1 MAEENKKPEVQ
12 EEVELKT
19 NVAAAEELATPDS
32 IEEPKGYAS
41 PAQAN
46 PEKFLKEFNWH
57 NYEEGIDPID
67 DDKLDEF
74 EKLVAENFVDTLDDE
89 VVEGTVIN
97 ITDRD
102 AIIDINAKS
111 EGVISLNEFRYNP
124 NLAVGDKTYRVLAR
138 EVQLDPVTEALLHID
153 FLRLAAD
160 STVNVDVPVVFL
172 NEEESPGIKRGGVL
186 NVVRRTVEL
195 VCRADAIPTSVEA
208 DIGELDI
215 GDSVKINAVSL
226 PEGVRPVIADRD
238 FTIVTVAAP
247 TVMVEE
253 EVEEDEVELGEDGEP
268 IEGETPPTEGPEGAD
283 SDAKPEAEEGDK
295 S

>member
-1 MAEENKKPEVQ
+1 MSDVAELQADRREAGQKG
-12 EEVELKT
+12 
-19 NVAAAEELATPDS
+19 ATREIRRNGRVPGIVYGGGEDALPIS
-32 IEEPKGYAS
+32 IEEKVLA
-41 PAQAN
+41 
-46 PEKFLKEFNWH
+46 
-57 NYEEGIDPID
+57 YEHRRGGFFSR
-67 DDKLDEF
+67 LY
-74 EKLVAENFVDTLDDE
+74 
-89 VVEGTVIN
+89 
-97 ITDRD
+97 
-102 AIIDINAKS
+102 S
-111 EGVISLNEFRYNP
+111 
-124 NLAVGDKTYRVLAR
+124 LAVGDNTYRVLAR

-153 FLRLAAD
+153 FLRLTAD
-160 STVNVDVPVVFL
+160 STVNVDVPVAFL

-195 VCRADAIPTSVEA
+195 VCRADAIPTSIEA

-253 EVEEDEVELGEDGEP
+253 EPEEAEVELGEDGEP
-268 IEGETPPTEGPEGAD
+268 IEGEAPTSESPEGAD
-283 SDAKPEAEEGDK
+283 SDAKSEAEEGDN

>member
-1 MAEENKKPEVQ
+1 MSDVAELQADRREAGQKG
-12 EEVELKT
+12 
-19 NVAAAEELATPDS
+19 AARQMRRNGRVPGIVYGGGEDAVPIS
-32 IEEPKGYAS
+32 IEEKVLA
-41 PAQAN
+41 
-46 PEKFLKEFNWH
+46 
-57 NYEEGIDPID
+57 YEHRRGGFFSR
-67 DDKLDEF
+67 LY
-74 EKLVAENFVDTLDDE
+74 
-89 VVEGTVIN
+89 
-97 ITDRD
+97 
-102 AIIDINAKS
+102 S
-111 EGVISLNEFRYNP
+111 
-124 NLAVGDKTYRVLAR
+124 LAVGDKIYSVLAR
-138 EVQLDPVTEALLHID
+138 EVQLHPVTEALLHID

-226 PEGVRPVIADRD
+226 PEGVRPVIVDRD

-268 IEGETPPTEGPEGAD
+268 IEGETPPTEGAEGTD
-283 SDAKPEAEEGDK
+283 SDAKPEAEAGDN